1 MRALEPSLSRPKPL
15 AFWEGQEAENEFK
28 VTSEPLK
35 HPFLDLTKY
44 AFSAGQEDENEF
56 QVLRDPFKHPFS
68 TSTISH
74 FGLVKRKK
82 TSSECLETT

>member
-56 QVLRDPFKHPFS
+56 QVPGDHLKHRFLDL
-68 TSTISH
+68 TKDE
-74 FGLVKRKK
+74 FFVCQ
-82 TSSECLETT
+82 EAENDF